1 MAPIKTLKGCGRK
14 QFKEGVCGNYQGL
27 LFMKHGKQEKLFF
40 RSSEERESYYNT
52 HLRGDKQYSKFMR
65 YSVCSTTTPAQTQ
78 RRCGSSAKRTKST
91 TRKTKRKVSV

>member
-27 LFMKHGKQEKLFF
+27 LFMKDGKREKLFF
-40 RSSEERESYYNT
+40 RSSEERELYYNT

-65 YSVCSTTTPAQTQ
+65 YSVCSTTTPTQTQ
-78 RRCGSSAKRTKST
+78 RRCGRSAKRN